1 MNSQH
6 TEQSYVYYYRP
17 LMTNEPLAERV
28 NDLKQQTLVLLG
40 TDNQYAQDF
49 KDRGYRV
56 ISVRVGHQFQVHS
69 PDAYEVSLNRADDY
83 HQLVASWKNEGICPD
98 KIIQFSDH
106 QSEKSR
112 DAYITF
118 FLAKALL
125 FHGMEAW
132 DWLYVYEN
140 HGDTCEQEAMAGFFH
155 SLHAEKPQVKAKIV
169 AVDEKLDLMIDN
181 LIAEAAVQED
191 DVAEVSYQDRVRQ
204 VRRIQQWDNLKGQVS
219 NPSIWRTNGV
229 YILTG
234 GAGGLGLLMA
244 EHIVNQ
250 TQANI
255 ILIGRS
261 AISKDKEGKLEELN
275 RLGSNVVYY
284 QADITK
290 EEDINKLIVA
300 IKSQFGRIHGLI
312 HMAGC
317 LRDGFLQSKDQQA
330 FTDVLTAKI
339 DGTKRLDEALK
350 SEKLDMFVLFSSL
363 ISLIGNAG
371 QVDYAYA
378 NRYLDAFANKR
389 TKQVKAGERHGVT
402 VSINWPLWQD
412 GGMTVDKS
420 TQKWMKKVMGLDPLS
435 ISDGMAGFETAVT
448 SGLTQLVIFSG
459 SEENILSRKVGRH
472 VTKEN
477 DSMQGASEQD
487 LQLETEAYLKQIL
500 ADEIKVPVSKI
511 KSHSALEDYGIDS
524 VLLVALTRQL
534 EQDFG
539 EISKTLF
546 FEYQTIAELASYFV
560 TTYKD
565 ELLKI
570 LKIAKT
576 ESSPSQNIDQLK
588 TTSPGK
594 NKNSRLT
601 TSRARRNRSRKQ
613 GERSRTTQVD
623 TYEPIAIVGLSGR
636 YPQAIDLTEF
646 WENLKQGKDCIRE
659 VPTERWNWRDSFDPD
674 KNKKGSIYTKW
685 GGFMDDVDCFD
696 PLFFNISPKEAELM
710 DPQERLFLETA
721 WHTLEDA
728 GYTRYSMGTDKVG
741 VFVGVMYGHYQM
753 LGVEEGLKGNQV
765 APSSSYASIA
775 NRVSYYMNFHGPSMA
790 LDTMCSSSLTAI
802 HLACDSIRKGESDVA
817 LAGGVNVS
825 IHPSK
830 YLFLSQGKFASTDG
844 RCRSFGE
851 GGDGYVPGEGVG
863 AVLLKPLVKAQEDGD
878 YIYGV
883 IKGSSLNHGGKT
895 NGYTVPNPQMQAELI
910 KQALKQAEVDPREI
924 SYIEA
929 HGTGT
934 ALGDPIEVTGLVK
947 AFGNNNSEQNQC
959 AIGSVK
965 SNIGHLESAAGIA
978 GLTKILLQ
986 MKHKKLVPSL
996 HAETLNP
1003 NIDFAN
1009 TPFYV
1014 QRDLRDWKQ
1023 PESLENDSKKRLP
1036 RIAGISSFGAGGA
1049 NAHLIIQEWENMN
1062 TEQVPSSKQL
1072 IILSARNQERLRN
1085 YANRM
1090 IEYLKR
1096 EKRELVLSDVA
1107 YTLQAGREGLAERL
1121 ALVVSD
1127 FDELIAKLTHYVK
1140 GVSAIDGM
1148 YFGNRKQNELDHILE
1163 GETGLQFMETVIQRG
1178 DWTKLAQFWQAG
1190 VDQIPW
1196 KKLHDPRQ
1204 PKRVPL
1210 PVYPFVRDRYWI
1222 ATSGDKNSFK
1232 KEAVKGLHPLLEQNT
1247 STFEEQRF
1255 TLTLTGQEFYL
1266 ADHHVHNTQVLPGA
1280 VYIEMA
1286 RAAGELSYNKSVKQ
1300 IKNVVW
1306 ESPIVVQQDQEP
1318 QPVTISLYPQQAY
1331 AAFDVWTEDLRG
1343 ERTIHAQGEVH
1354 YEENSNKGI
1363 DTIDIE
1369 TIRSRCQTEWRGEI
1383 CYQRYKGNGFDY
1395 GESFQ
1400 TLTNLSFSTDESL
1413 SELALSDKVQ
1423 NDAKSY
1429 LLHPSLLDGAFQ
1441 SILGLLEEEGNKSYL
1456 PYGIES
1462 VVIYD
1467 SIQDARYVHVKEKKD
1482 KNINDHEREF
1492 KLVITDQV
1500 GKVLAVIE
1508 NFIIRQSLSLHRKSE
1523 TQVGTFN
1530 LSWEEQSQVS
1540 LSGIQLKGD
1549 ILLFAPDERIF
1560 ETLKSKLEKEASEA
1574 RVRLV
1579 QPGDA
1584 FDVQGDEIYYVNP
1597 SSKMDYLNLFT
1608 HLITNGFKPNNI
1620 IHVWSQAKDDYSKEG
1635 IKARL
1640 DYSVYS
1646 LLFIAQAI
1654 MTHKLKQTVDMTYI
1668 YFEQEGQSLYA
1679 ANSGWLKTLAEENPM
1694 FRCKSVATDIDP
1706 NHKIDHWLEETC
1718 VDRTIAEV
1726 RLTEGKR
1733 WVKKI
1738 QSITGNQGISQAAND
1753 HLPIKQNRTYLITG
1767 GTGGLGLLFAKYLA
1781 EKTSGKVRL
1790 ILTGRSPLTA
1800 EKRSQLHEVEQF
1812 GAIVEYRQADVSNR
1826 EDVIELISDSKE
1838 RYGGVNGIIHS
1849 AGVLRDGFVLKKNVT
1864 DMDAVLA
1871 PKVYGTIWLDEAT
1884 RHEELDFF
1892 VLFSSLSSERGN
1904 PGQSDYAYANAFM
1917 DALAHQ
1923 HKREDR
1929 SGHTISINWP
1939 LWREGKMDVNSEVL
1953 HLLEKRMPGIVP
1965 LSTPNGLAA
1974 FEKGLK
1980 SSESQLLVVEGYA
1993 SGLDKLFISSKQE
2006 VETDISVKPTLD
2018 HEQYKQPLENYL
2030 KKILSEETKL
2040 AISQISATEALED
2053 YGIDSVMV
2061 MNMTR
2066 VLEKD
2071 FGELSKTL
2079 FFEYQTIQELHDYFV
2094 TSHQSKVQELFS
2106 QTVSRKPST
2115 TNKLQTR
2122 NTKQFKNKKVTRSR
2136 FISEPGKQ
2144 NQPGHEYTREDIAII
2159 GISGRYP
2166 MAENLDQLWE
2176 NIKAGKDCISE
2187 VPADRW
2193 DHTKFFDS
2201 DKQKKGKTYSKWG
2214 GFMDDVDKFDP
2225 LVFNISPREAKQM
2238 DPQERLFLQTVWHTM
2253 EDAGYTKSQLH
2264 KYRVGVFVGAMYAH
2278 YQMVGANQDMTGQ
2291 DIPASSFASIANRV
2305 SYFFNFHGPSLA
2317 LDTMCSSSLTAIH
2330 LACKSIQLGESE
2342 VAFAGG
2348 VNVSIHP
2355 HKYLLLG
2362 QGKFVSTDGKCRSFG
2377 EGGDGYVPGEGV
2389 GAVLLKPLSKAI
2401 QDGDQI
2407 YGVIKSSTINHGGK
2421 TNGYSVPNP
2430 NAQADLLAQAFKEAS
2445 IDPRHLSYIE
2455 THGTG
2460 TALGDPIEITGLQ
2473 KALEPYNKEKGSC
2486 SLGSVKSNI
2495 GHLESA
2501 AGIAG
2506 LTKLLL
2512 QLKYKQLVPSI
2523 HTDVLNP
2530 NINFATSPFY
2540 VQRELSDWKTEDYPR
2555 LAGLSSFGAGG
2566 SNAHLIVEEWTETQA
2581 SNRSDESND
2590 DQPQLIVL
2598 SAKNKK
2604 RLKHYA
2610 QNLVDYLSKQIGQ
2623 NNVDFSLPQAFI
2635 HDIRQVV
2642 ARVIN
2647 VDVLEIAI
2655 DEELTEYGFDQAMN
2669 AQLAQALSQLLHIEV
2684 QPYVIYENNSL
2695 QKLVHGLWE
2704 INKQVLVNRY
2714 NQTINSEHSKTFHV
2728 PSLVDIVHT
2737 LQVGREAME
2746 ERLAFIVNST
2756 EELREKLEQY
2766 VNDHKSPEFLQG
2778 TVKKGE
2784 ERIQLFDED
2793 EDSQELIKT
2802 WIHKG
2807 KLDKLALLW
2816 VNGVDVDW
2824 TQMDVSNGARRVSLP
2839 GYPFARERYWVE
2851 MIEGTR
2857 ENNDTPVS
2865 SHPLIDQLDRKLSL
2879 GGSGLVFIKKL
2890 SPQSQLVNDHQVK
2903 EKAMLPGA
2911 AYLEM
2916 VLAACQEIDP
2926 KQSYELHEVVWKKPI
2941 IIQLEPLEIRLILR
2955 EIEYSWHFEIQSN
2968 RNEQF
2973 ATHATGK
2980 IVVMDSNQEKHQFN
2994 HIVPSEVEMRSTHQ
3008 YERTEI
3014 YDRFSMMN
3022 LQYGPYFQVIK
3033 NLWGNDREALG
3044 KLELPEDVQ
3053 SERHAFILPPNLLDG
3068 ALQTISGIK
3077 SPDNSKK
3084 DTLVPFAVDKLIYIN
3099 TLPSVVYAYVEKKQ
3113 AMLFDIALVDEYGK
3127 LFAKLVGVQVRA
3139 LPDEQNSVLTADISP
3154 VPLKGEVTELEKFE
3168 EAKEVP
3174 IDSSDLILKVEQTIT
3189 NALVEVLQIDLQEF
3203 DDHAAFTDFGVDS
3216 VLAVEII
3223 NRINL
3228 DLAISLRT
3236 TDLFN
3241 YVSIR
3246 ALADYII
3253 EEFVD
3258 ELTSL
3263 QLPILSNTKS
3273 KVIQQKEVNLHIE
3286 EGEQNA
3292 DNFTTINKNK
3302 QAEYPNLKLS
3312 VNNQSR
3318 TLNDIAIVGMS
3329 GQFPGAK
3336 NLNEFWKNL
3345 VNGKNN
3351 VRQVERWEQEDF
3363 YSSDR
3368 RQSDKSYSKWMGQLA
3383 DIDQFDPLFFNI
3395 SPKEA
3400 EMIDPQQRLF
3410 LMEAWRALEDAGYSQ
3425 QTLQNQKCGVFVGCG
3440 SGDYMDM
3447 MKEHGIP
3454 PSAYQFMGNDESIL
3468 PARISYFLNLKGPS
3482 LAINTACSSSLVAV
3496 HLACESIRAG
3506 TSDMALAGG
3515 ISILNTPRVH
3525 VLASRAGMLS
3535 PDGQCKAFDNSANGF
3550 VPSEGVGV
3558 VVLKPINKA
3567 LADGDHIYGVIKGS
3581 GINQDGK
3588 TNGITAPSAPSQTAL
3603 ELEVY
3608 KKYQI
3613 NPADISYVEAH
3624 GTGTKLGDPIEIDAL
3639 TNAFKAYSQ
3648 KNQYCAIGSVK
3659 SNIGHALP
3667 AAGIAGLLKI
3677 LLSLKYKQIAPSLLI
3692 EKENEHIAF
3701 DKTPF
3706 YVNKTLKNWQ
3716 KENGKSRMSAIS
3728 SFGFSGTNAHM
3739 VIEEAPPVK
3748 SGNAKPNHGYLIP
3761 LSAKTESALQVK
3773 IRELLDFLTREENE
3787 DLVIQDFAYTLHIG
3801 RSHFAVRAAFVT
3813 STLQELKTQLST
3825 VLTNGTC
3832 NDFRQHNLEKNPV
3845 QHHKD
3850 RKQQGEELLAQL
3862 VNQPLQQSDARV
3874 KLSMLADFYTQGYNL
3889 TWETLYAGEGYQRL
3903 SLPTYP
3909 FDLQRCWI
3917 PNAPLIHQ
3925 SAQEIERNIVTTIQH
3940 SPHVVLHQ
3948 TVTEND
3954 PIVRDHQVAGEKL
3967 YPGVGFLQLAYEGIQ
3982 RAGFYN
3988 DVTLSNVL
3996 WLKPLPVKE
4005 KPVELEVSVHS
4016 EHERHHYE
4024 IKSKVNGES
4033 IVHARGE
4040 FMPLNKAEQSM
4051 VHQLLPL
4058 AEIKQRC
4065 TLTFSKKDLYEQL
4078 TSIEMNYGPYFQA
4091 VEAIWSN
4098 DKEALGH
4105 LQLSQAYAHELNDML
4120 LHPSM
4125 VDAAMHTISGL
4136 LESDQLLL
4144 PFGVDQIDLYRKLDS
4159 QSYAYVTSVGN
4170 YRYDVSLTD
4179 LNGNVCIKLHGVTLV
4194 PTKKKTVIQQD
4205 FYYQPSWIES
4215 PEKCIENPESK
4226 KYGHVLIIHP
4236 AETAGLHSALAE
4248 EHPNAQI
4255 YRIQFGEQTQK
4266 LSPNVWE
4273 VDPADDRGMEHI
4285 ISEWGNIDL
4294 IYFMGGVQVNAYV
4307 EDLHVLEK
4315 SQQTGILSLF
4325 RLVKELNRHPSG
4337 RHSLTL
4343 KVITNDIFPVYAGDE
4358 VRPES
4363 ASLHGFTK
4371 SLAKEYPSWNTKL
4384 VDFSLRDLP
4393 LNETNAQ
4400 SKLAGAIAAESADTE
4415 EKEVAIRRSRRYVQ
4429 ALESVQL
4436 PPANS
4441 SPFKRNGCYLIL
4453 GGAGGI
4459 GMELSRYISEQVQAN
4474 LVLIGRS
4481 PLDKEREEKLNQIRE
4496 NGSEVLYLQADALNL
4511 ESMQQAISKAKEK
4524 FGVINGAIHSAI
4536 VLRDKI
4542 IANMTEDDLR
4552 AALDTK
4558 VRGSYILHHVL
4569 KNEQLDFMLF
4579 FSSVQSFSGN
4589 PGQSNY
4595 AAGCTFKDAF
4605 AQALMK
4611 KESYPVR
4618 IINWGYWGTV
4628 GIVSSGDY
4636 NKRLAQQ
4643 GVQSILPD
4651 EGMEAIVRVL
4661 SNRLQ
4666 QVIPFK
4672 AEKHVLEQLGI
4683 DTKSTVTLL
4692 PEQPNHSGVK
4702 LKLTEM
4708 PKMAAGH
4715 AHHIQQAFEQ
4725 LAEFGG
4731 LLLLNTFKQLGAW
4744 TQMGEQYTID
4754 GLQKRLGIVPKYRRL
4769 LSAGIDMLE
4778 RSGFVEK
4785 SGNDL
4790 IASSKITAPEI
4801 NEALSQLERR
4811 KQELA
4816 ATYPEIQAHLNL
4828 LWTCYT
4834 RYQDILTGRVP
4845 ATDIMFPNTS
4855 MELVENIYRNNKM
4868 ADYYNQ
4874 LVVKS
4879 IQTYLQQT
4887 LKDLNSKQKVKILE
4901 IGAGTGGTSAHVFE
4915 GIRSYGKHLE
4925 YVYSDISFGFT
4936 QYGKRRFGLD
4946 NPFVEFKV
4954 LDVEKDVIEQG
4965 FTLGEYDIILAT
4977 NVLHATSNLSTTL
4990 HHIKSLLKTNGWL
5003 IVNETT
5009 QVHDFATLTFGLL
5022 DGWWLYEDSQN
5033 RLPNS
5038 PLIHPSTWERLCKE
5052 IGYEQFQVLGE
5063 LGLGQNVMIAESN
5076 GLIRQNVNEIR
5087 LIEDSTHQ
5095 VAVASD
5101 QVEELNLLA
5110 SKLVNDTKKE
5120 KDRFERMQ
5128 YIEQIIR
5135 ASMEEKLGISA
5146 SEIQLDKDFSA
5157 YGIDSI
5163 SGVELIN
5170 HLNDQLG
5177 IVMRTTV
5184 LFDYKTVHEIV
5195 KYICEQYSDQLKEQN
5210 QTTAALTLNTD
5221 FYDQM
5226 DEADGFD
5233 ENQLY
5238 HYIVDKVVESLE
5250 EILGVNGEN
5259 LHPEK
5264 PFSAFGIDSISG
5276 VNVINTINDKLGI
5289 LLRTTVLFDYSNVK
5303 ELSSYIKEK
5312 HGGEIN
5318 KELSI
5323 AVSELSDVSV
5333 SVSSNNEDLLQKL
5346 AKGELS
5352 TNEVI
5357 TLWR

>member
-1 MNSQH
+1 MNSHH
-6 TEQSYVYYYRP
+6 TEQSHVYYYSP
-17 LMTNEPLAERV
+17 LLINEPLPEHV
-28 NDLKQQTLVLLG
+28 NDVKKQTLVLFG
-40 TDNQYAQDF
+40 ADNQYAQNL
-49 KDRGYRV
+49 KDTGYHV
-56 ISVRVGHQFQVHS
+56 INVRVGHQFQVHS
-69 PDAYEVSLNRADDY
+69 SNNYEVSQNGADDY
-83 HQLVASWKNEGICPD
+83 HQLVASWKKEGICPD
-98 KIIQFSDH
+98 KIIQISDR
-106 QSEKSR
+106 QSEKSH
-112 DAYITF
+112 DVYITF
-118 FLAKALL
+118 FLVKALL
-125 FHGMEAW
+125 FHGMEAL

-140 HGDTCEQEAMAGFFH
+140 HGDTCKQEAMAGFFH
-155 SLHAEKPQVKAKIV
+155 SLHAEKPQVKAKII
-169 AVDEKLDLMIDN
+169 AVDKKLDLIIDT
-181 LIAEAAVQED
+181 IMAEASVQEE
-191 DVAEVSYQDRVRQ
+191 DVIEVSYQDQVRQ
-204 VRRIQQWDNLKGQVS
+204 VRRIQQWENLKNQGTK
-219 NPSIWRTNGV
+219 PSIWRTNGV

-255 ILIGRS
+255 ILVGRS
-261 AISKDKEGKLEELN
+261 ALSKGKEGKLEELS
-275 RLGSNVVYY
+275 RFGSNVVYY

-290 EEDINKLIVA
+290 EEDSNELIDD
-300 IKSQFGRIHGLI
+300 IKSRYGRIHGVI

-317 LRDGFLQSKDQQA
+317 LRDGFLQSKNQQA

-350 SEKLDMFVLFSSL
+350 SEKLEMFVLFSSL

-378 NRYLDAFANKR
+378 NRYLDAFATKR

-402 VSINWPLWQD
+402 VSVNWPLWQD
-412 GGMTVDKS
+412 GGMTVDKR
-420 TQKWMKKVMGLDPLS
+420 TQEWMKKVMGLDPLS
-435 ISDGMAGFETAVT
+435 ISDGTAGFETAVK
-448 SGLTQLVIFSG
+448 SGLTQLVILSG
-459 SEENILSRKVGRH
+459 SRENILSRKAGKH

-477 DSMQGASEQD
+477 DSTQGASNQE
-487 LQLETEAYLKQIL
+487 LQLKTEEYLKQIL

-539 EISKTLF
+539 GISKTLF
-546 FEYQTIAELASYFV
+546 FEYQTIAELANYFV
-560 TTYKD
+560 TTYKE

-570 LKIAKT
+570 LKVTKL
-576 ESSPSQNIDQLK
+576 ESRRSQNIDQFI
-588 TTSPGK
+588 TTPTGK

-601 TSRARRNRSRKQ
+601 TSRSRRNRSKKRR
-613 GERSRTTQVD
+613 ERSRTTQVD

-636 YPQAIDLTEF
+636 YPQANDLTEF

-659 VPTERWNWRDSFDPD
+659 VPMERWNWRDGFDPD

-728 GYTRYSMGTDKVG
+728 GYTRYSLGTDKVG
-741 VFVGVMYGHYQM
+741 VFVGVMYGQYQM

-863 AVLLKPLVKAQEDGD
+863 AVLLKPLGKAQEDGD

-910 KQALKQAEVDPREI
+910 KQALNQAEVNPREV

-934 ALGDPIEVTGLVK
+934 ALGDPIEITGLVK
-947 AFGNNNSEQNQC
+947 AFGNNNHEQNQC
-959 AIGSVK
+959 AIGSIK

-1003 NIDFAN
+1003 NIDFAS

-1014 QRDLRDWKQ
+1014 QRDLRDWKE
-1023 PESLENDSKKRLP
+1023 PVSLEKDIEKKLP

-1049 NAHLIIQEWENMN
+1049 NAHLIIQEWVNTN
-1062 TEQVPSSKQL
+1062 TEPVPSSKQL
-1072 IILSARNQERLRN
+1072 IVLSALNQERLRN
-1085 YANRM
+1085 YANRLV
-1090 IEYLKR
+1090 EYLNR

-1127 FDELIAKLTHYVK
+1127 FDELIAKLTLYVK
-1140 GVSAIDGM
+1140 GASAIDGM
-1148 YFGNRKQNELDHILE
+1148 YFGNQKQSELDHILE

-1210 PVYPFVRDRYWI
+1210 PVYPFARERYWI
-1222 ATSGDKNSFK
+1222 ATSGDKHSIKN
-1232 KEAVKGLHPLLEQNT
+1232 EVVKGLHPLLQQNT

-1255 TLTLTGQEFYL
+1255 TLTLSGQEFYL
-1266 ADHHVHNTQVLPGA
+1266 ADHHVHNNQVLPGV

-1286 RAAGELSYNKSVKQ
+1286 RAAGELSYNKPVKQ
-1300 IKNVVW
+1300 IKNVIW
-1306 ESPIVVQQDQEP
+1306 ESPIVVQQDQEA
-1318 QPVTISLYPQQAY
+1318 QPVSISLYPQQAY
-1331 AAFDVWTEDLRG
+1331 AAFEVWTEEHRG
-1343 ERTIHAQGEVH
+1343 ERTIHAHGEVH
-1354 YEENSNKGI
+1354 YEENNKGA
-1363 DTIDIE
+1363 DTIELE
-1369 TIRSRCQTEWRGEI
+1369 TIRSRCQTEWQREA
-1383 CYQRYKGNGFDY
+1383 CYQRFKLNGFDY

-1400 TLTNLSFSTDESL
+1400 SLINLRFSNGEAL
-1413 SELALSDKVQ
+1413 SEIALSDKVQ
-1423 NDAKSY
+1423 NGAKSY
-1429 LLHPSLLDGAFQ
+1429 MLHPSLLDGAFQ
-1441 SILGLLEEEGNKSYL
+1441 SILGLLEEKGNKTYL
-1456 PYGIES
+1456 PYGMES

-1467 SIQDARYVHVKEKKD
+1467 SIQDARYVHVIEEKG

-1492 KLVITDQV
+1492 KIVITDQV
-1500 GKVLAVIE
+1500 GRVLVIIE
-1508 NFIIRQSLSLHRKSE
+1508 NFIIRQSLSFHRKSE
-1523 TQVGTFN
+1523 TQVGTFY
-1530 LSWEEQSQVS
+1530 LSWEEQPQVS
-1540 LSGIQLKGD
+1540 SPGIQLKGD

-1560 ETLKSKLEKEASEA
+1560 QKLKSKLEKEAFEA

-1579 QPGDA
+1579 QPGNA

-1597 SSKMDYLNLFT
+1597 SSKKDYLNLFN

-1646 LLFIAQAI
+1646 LLYIAQAI
-1654 MTHKLKQTVDMTYI
+1654 MTHKLKQTVDITYI
-1668 YFEQEGQSLYA
+1668 YYEQEGQSLYA

-1718 VDRTIAEV
+1718 IDQTIAEV

-1733 WVKKI
+1733 WVKRI
-1738 QSITGNQGISQAAND
+1738 QKTISNQGVSPAAND
-1753 HLPIKQNRTYLITG
+1753 RLPIKQNRTYLITG
-1767 GTGGLGLLFAKYLA
+1767 GTGGLGIIFAKYLA
-1781 EKTSGKVRL
+1781 EKTNGKVRL

-1800 EKRSQLHEVEQF
+1800 EKRSQLHEVEQH
-1812 GAIVEYRQADVSNR
+1812 GADVEYRQADISNR
-1826 EDVIELISDSKE
+1826 EDVLELISDIKE
-1838 RYGGVNGIIHS
+1838 RHGGINGIIHS
-1849 AGVLRDGFVLKKNVT
+1849 AGVLRDGFVLKKT
-1864 DMDAVLA
+1864 AADMDAVLG

-1884 RHEELDFF
+1884 SHEALDFF

-1904 PGQSDYAYANAFM
+1904 PGQSDYAYANAFL

-1929 SGHTISINWP
+1929 PTHTISINWP
-1939 LWREGKMDVNSEVL
+1939 LWREGRMLVNPEVL

-1965 LSTPNGLAA
+1965 LSTPNGLAV
-1974 FEKGLK
+1974 FEKGLR
-1980 SSESQLLVVEGYA
+1980 SSESQFLVVEGYVSA
-1993 SGLDKLFISSKQE
+1993 LDNLFTASKQE
-2006 VETDISVKPTLD
+2006 LETDISVKPALD
-2018 HEQYKQPLENYL
+2018 HDQYKKPLENYL

-2040 AISQISATEALED
+2040 AVSQISATEELED

-2066 VLEKD
+2066 VLERD

-2079 FFEYQTIQELHDYFV
+2079 FFEYQTIQELHDYFM

-2106 QTVSRKPST
+2106 HSVSGKPST
-2115 TNKLQTR
+2115 TNTFETSSTR
-2122 NTKQFKNKKVTRSR
+2122 QYKNKEVNRSR
-2136 FISEPGKQ
+2136 FIGEHGKQ
-2144 NQPGHEYTREDIAII
+2144 NQSGHEYSKEEIAIV
-2159 GISGRYP
+2159 GLSGRYP

-2176 NIKAGKDCISE
+2176 NLKAGKDCISE

-2193 DHTKFFDS
+2193 DHTNFFDS

-2253 EDAGYTKSQLH
+2253 EDAGYTKKQLN

-2278 YQMVGANQDMTGQ
+2278 YQMFGANQDMTGQ

-2305 SYFFNFHGPSLA
+2305 SYFFNFHGPSIA

-2407 YGVIKSSTINHGGK
+2407 YGVIKSSTVNHDGK

-2430 NAQADLLAQAFKEAS
+2430 NAQAGLLAQAFKEAS

-2473 KALEPYNKEKGSC
+2473 KALEPYNKDTESC
-2486 SLGSVKSNI
+2486 SIGSVKSNI

-2512 QLKYKQLVPSI
+2512 QLKHKQLVPSI

-2530 NINFATSPFY
+2530 NINFAASPFY
-2540 VQRELSDWKTEDYPR
+2540 VQRELSDWKAEDYPR

-2581 SNRSDESND
+2581 NHRSNESNAVH
-2590 DQPQLIVL
+2590 PQLIVL

-2604 RLKHYA
+2604 SLKRYAQKLVDFLNKQNRLK
-2610 QNLVDYLSKQIGQ
+2610 
-2623 NNVDFSLPQAFI
+2623 NVDFPLPQTFI
-2635 HDIRQVV
+2635 HDIRQAV

-2647 VDVLEIAI
+2647 VDVQEIAF
-2655 DEELTEYGFDQAMN
+2655 DEELTEYGFDQAMI
-2669 AQLAQALSQLLHIEV
+2669 AQLAQALSQLLQIEV

-2695 QKLVHGLWE
+2695 KELVQGLSE
-2704 INKQVLVNRY
+2704 INKQVLVNQY
-2714 NQTINSEHSKTFHV
+2714 DQTINIEHSKNE
-2728 PSLVDIVHT
+2728 PLLMDIVHT

-2756 EELREKLEQY
+2756 DELREKLEKY
-2766 VNDHKSPEFLQG
+2766 VNDQKSPEFLQG

-2784 ERIQLFDED
+2784 ERIQLFYED

-2802 WIHKG
+2802 WVHKG
-2807 KLDKLALLW
+2807 KLEKLALLW
-2816 VNGVDVDW
+2816 VNGVDIDW
-2824 TQMDVSNGARRVSLP
+2824 TQMNASNGARRISLP

-2857 ENNDTPVS
+2857 ENNGTHAI

-2879 GGSGLVFIKKL
+2879 GENGLVFIKKL
-2890 SPQSQLVNDHQVK
+2890 SPQSQVVHDHQVK

-2926 KQSYELHEVVWKKPI
+2926 NQSYELHEVIWKKPI
-2941 IIQLEPLEIRLILR
+2941 IIQFEPLEIRLILR
-2955 EIEYSWHFEIQSN
+2955 EFEHSWHFDIQSN
-2968 RNEQF
+2968 HNEQF
-2973 ATHATGK
+2973 VTHATGK
-2980 IVVMDSNQEKHQFN
+2980 VIVMDSNQEKDLFN
-2994 HIVPSEVEMRSTHQ
+2994 HIVPSEVKITSTHQ
-3008 YERTEI
+3008 YERKEI
-3014 YDRFSMMN
+3014 YERFGAIN

-3033 NLWGNDREALG
+3033 KLWGNDREALG
-3044 KLELPEDVQ
+3044 QLELPENVQ
-3053 SERHAFILPPNLLDG
+3053 LEQHAFILPPNLLDG

-3077 SPDNSKK
+3077 RPDNSKK
-3084 DTLVPFAVDKLIYIN
+3084 DTLVPFAVEKLVYLN
-3099 TLPSVVYAYVEKKQ
+3099 TLPSVVYAYVEQKQ

-3127 LFAKLVGVQVRA
+3127 VFAKLVGVEVRV
-3139 LPDEQNSVLTADISP
+3139 LPDEHNSVPTADISL
-3154 VPLKGEVTELEKFE
+3154 VPFKGEETELAKSE
-3168 EAKEVP
+3168 EVKEGS
-3174 IDSSDLILKVEQTIT
+3174 IDSSDLVLKVEQTIT
-3189 NALVEVLQIDLQEF
+3189 NALVAVLQIDLQEF

-3223 NRINL
+3223 NRINI

-3258 ELTSL
+3258 ELTSVQL
-3263 QLPILSNTKS
+3263 QILSNTES
-3273 KVIQQKEVNLHIE
+3273 KVIQQEDADLHIE
-3286 EGEQNA
+3286 GEQYA
-3292 DNFTTINKNK
+3292 EQLTTINQNK
-3302 QAEYPNLKLS
+3302 QAEYPNSKLS
-3312 VNNQSR
+3312 ENNQSSA
-3318 TLNDIAIVGMS
+3318 LDEIAIVGMS

-3336 NLNEFWKNL
+3336 NLNEFWENL
-3345 VNGKNN
+3345 VNGKNTVN
-3351 VRQVERWEQEDF
+3351 QVERWEDADF
-3363 YSSDR
+3363 YSPDR
-3368 RQSDKSYSKWMGQLA
+3368 RQADKSYSKWMGQLV
-3383 DIDQFDPLFFNI
+3383 DIDEFDPLFFNI

-3425 QTLQNQKCGVFVGCG
+3425 QALQNQKCGVFVGCG

-3447 MKEHGIP
+3447 MKEHDIP

-3535 PDGQCKAFDNSANGF
+3535 PEGQCKAFDNSANGF

-3558 VVLKPINKA
+3558 VVLKPIKKA
-3567 LADGDHIYGVIKGS
+3567 IADGDHIYGVIKGS

-3639 TNAFKAYSQ
+3639 TNAFKAYTQ

-3677 LLSLKYKQIAPSLLI
+3677 LLSLKNKQIAPTLLI

-3701 DKTPF
+3701 EKTPF
-3706 YVNKTLKNWQ
+3706 YVNETLKKWQ
-3716 KENGKSRMSAIS
+3716 NENGKRRMSAIS

-3748 SGNAKPNHGYLIP
+3748 SGKAKPNHGYLIT
-3761 LSAKTESALQVK
+3761 LSAKTESALQSK
-3773 IRELLDFLTREENE
+3773 IRELHEFLKREEND
-3787 DLVIQDFAYTLHIG
+3787 DLVIQDLAYTLHIG
-3801 RSHFAVRAAFVT
+3801 RSHFVVRAVFVT
-3813 STLQELKTQLST
+3813 STLWELKAQLSA
-3825 VLTNGTC
+3825 VLSNGTC
-3832 NDFRQHNLEKNPV
+3832 NDFRQHNLEQNPV
-3845 QHHKD
+3845 HHHKD
-3850 RKQQGEELLAQL
+3850 RKQQGEELLVQL
-3862 VNQPLQQSDARV
+3862 VKQPLQQSDARA
-3874 KLSMLADFYTQGYNL
+3874 KLFLLADFYIQGYNL
-3889 TWETLYAGEGYQRL
+3889 AWETLYAGGEYQRL

-3925 SAQEIERNIVTTIQH
+3925 NGQEIESNIVTTIHH

-3948 TVTEND
+3948 TVSEND
-3954 PIVRDHQVAGEKL
+3954 PIVRDHQVADEKL

-3982 RAGFYN
+3982 RAGFYKG
-3988 DVTLSNVL
+3988 VTLSNVL
-3996 WLKPLPVKE
+3996 WLKPLSVKE

-4016 EHERHHYE
+4016 DNERNYYE
-4024 IKSKVNGES
+4024 VKSKGNDES

-4040 FMPLNKAEQSM
+4040 FIPLNKAEQSKL
-4051 VHQLLPL
+4051 HQLLPVT
-4058 AEIKQRC
+4058 EIKQRC
-4065 TLTFSKKDLYEQL
+4065 RLTFSKKDLYEQL
-4078 TSIEMNYGPYFQA
+4078 TSIGMHYGPYFQA
-4091 VEAIWSN
+4091 VEAVWSN
-4098 DKEALGH
+4098 DKEALGY
-4105 LQLSQAYAHELNDML
+4105 LQLAPAYVHELNDKL
-4120 LHPSM
+4120 LHPSL

-4144 PFGVDQIDLYRKLDS
+4144 PFGVDQIDFYRKLDS
-4159 QSYAYVTSVGN
+4159 QSYAYVTNVGN

-4179 LNGNVCIKLHGVTLV
+4179 LNGKVCIKLHGVTLV
-4194 PTKKKTVIQQD
+4194 PTKKKTSIQQD
-4205 FYYQPSWIES
+4205 FYYQPSWIENPQKGS
-4215 PEKCIENPESK
+4215 ENPVNK
-4226 KYGHVLIIHP
+4226 KDEHVLLIHP
-4236 AETAGLHSALAE
+4236 AETAGLHSALVE
-4248 EHPNAQI
+4248 EHPNAQV

-4273 VDPADDRGMEHI
+4273 VDPSDDRGI
-4285 ISEWGNIDL
+4285 GRILSEWEKIDL
-4294 IYFMGGVQVNAYV
+4294 IYFMGGVQVNESV

-4337 RHSLTL
+4337 MHSLTL
-4343 KVITNDIFPVYAGDE
+4343 KVITNDIFPVYVEDE

-4363 ASLHGFTK
+4363 ASVHGFTK

-4384 VDFSLRDLP
+4384 IDFSLRDIMP
-4393 LNETNAQ
+4393 DEANAL
-4400 SKLAGAIAAESADTE
+4400 SKLAGAVATESADTE
-4415 EKEVAIRRSRRYVQ
+4415 EKEVAIRRRRRYVQ

-4441 SPFKRNGCYLIL
+4441 SPFKQNGCYLIL

-4511 ESMQQAISKAKEK
+4511 ESMQQAINKAKEK

-4552 AALDTK
+4552 VALDTK
-4558 VRGSYILHHVL
+4558 VQGSYILHLVL
-4569 KNEQLDFMLF
+4569 KNEPLDFMLF

-4643 GVQSILPD
+4643 GVQSILPE

-4672 AEKHVLEQLGI
+4672 ADKRVLEKLGI
-4683 DTKSTVTLL
+4683 DTKSTVILL
-4692 PEQPNHSGVK
+4692 PEQPSHLKRGVK
-4702 LKLTEM
+4702 LTEI
-4708 PKMAAGH
+4708 PKMAPGH
-4715 AHHIQQAFEQ
+4715 AYHIKQAFKQ
-4725 LAEFGG
+4725 LAAFGG

-4744 TQMGEQYTID
+4744 AQMGEQDTID

-4778 RSGFVEK
+4778 RLGFVEK
-4785 SGNDL
+4785 SANDL
-4790 IASSKITAPEI
+4790 ISSSKITAPDI
-4801 NEALSQLERR
+4801 IEALGQLERR

-4834 RYQDILTGRVP
+4834 RYPDILTGRVP

-4887 LKDLNSKQKVKILE
+4887 LKELNSKQKVKILE
-4901 IGAGTGGTSAHVFE
+4901 IGAGTGGTSTHVFE
-4915 GIRSYGKHLE
+4915 GIRSYGNHLE

-4954 LDVEKDVIEQG
+4954 LDIEKDVIEQG

-5038 PLIHPSTWERLCKE
+5038 PLIHPSIWERLCKE

-5063 LGLGQNVMIAESN
+5063 VGLGQNVMITKSN
-5076 GLIRQNVNEIR
+5076 GLIRQKINEIR
-5087 LIEDSTHQ
+5087 MIEDSSQQ

-5110 SKLVNDTKKE
+5110 SKLVNDKKKE
-5120 KDRFERMQ
+5120 NDRFERAL
-5128 YIEQIIR
+5128 YIDQIIR

-5146 SEIQLDKDFSA
+5146 SDIQLDKDFSD

-5163 SGVELIN
+5163 SGVDLIN

-5184 LFDYKTVHEIV
+5184 LFDYKTVHELV
-5195 KYICEQYSDQLKEQN
+5195 EYICEQYSDLLKEQN
-5210 QTTAALTLNTD
+5210 QTITGVSSYTD
-5221 FYDQM
+5221 FHDQE
-5226 DEADGFD
+5226 DEVDRID
-5233 ENQLY
+5233 ENQIH
-5238 HYIVDKVVESLE
+5238 HYIIEKVVESLE
-5250 EILGVNGEN
+5250 EILGVNGETIQ
-5259 LHPEK
+5259 LEK

-5276 VNVINTINDKLGI
+5276 VNVINTLNDKLGI
-5289 LLRTTVLFDYSNVK
+5289 MLRTTVLFDYSNVK
-5303 ELSSYIKEK
+5303 ELSSYIKKK
-5312 HGGEIN
+5312 HGREIN
-5318 KELSI
+5318 KELPI
-5323 AVSELSDVSV
+5323 ALSETADVSD
-5333 SVSSNNEDLLQKL
+5333 SVTSNNENLLRKL

-5357 TLWR
+5357 NLWR